1 MCIGVDANAARGQRD
16 GGRAGELV
24 PGRLGRAS
32 RPSGEEHPPSRHI
45 ELDVNASGNNFLFL
59 GDTFMSGDAEYKLF
73 KISTGWDSF
82 IDGEETKIYKTNHG
96 FRGVVVPKG
105 KHKVV
110 FTYLPQ
116 SFVIS
121 KYLSLILSSLVIF
134 GLVVGILFTLKK
146 KKAKT
151 EEQIEA

>member
-1 MCIGVDANAARGQRD
+1 
-16 GGRAGELV
+16 
-24 PGRLGRAS
+24 
-32 RPSGEEHPPSRHI
+32 
-45 ELDVNASGNNFLFL
+45 VNASGNNFLFL
-59 GDTFMSGDAEYKLF
+59 GDTFMSGDADYRLF
-73 KISTGWDSF
+73 KVPTGWDAF
-82 IDGEETKIYKTNHG
+82 IDGEKTKIYKTNHG
-96 FRGVVVPKG
+96 FRGIVVPKG

-121 KYLSLILSSLVIF
+121 KYSALILSSLVII
-134 GLVVGILFTLKK
+134 GLVVGTLLTLKK